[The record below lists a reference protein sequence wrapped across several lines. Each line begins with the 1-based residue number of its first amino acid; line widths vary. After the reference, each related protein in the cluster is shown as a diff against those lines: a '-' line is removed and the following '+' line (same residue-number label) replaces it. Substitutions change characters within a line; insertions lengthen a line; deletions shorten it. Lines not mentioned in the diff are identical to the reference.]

1 MGRKKN
7 PPRLEW
13 ARSDEGETE
22 LNLQYGGISFIN
34 IQDQKRVVNTFLWSR
49 DSLG

>member
-1 MGRKKN
+1 MDRKKN

-22 LNLQYGGISFIN
+22 LNLQNGGISFLN
-34 IQDQKRVVNTFLWSR
+34 IQDQERVVNTFLWSI
-49 DSLG
+49 DPLG